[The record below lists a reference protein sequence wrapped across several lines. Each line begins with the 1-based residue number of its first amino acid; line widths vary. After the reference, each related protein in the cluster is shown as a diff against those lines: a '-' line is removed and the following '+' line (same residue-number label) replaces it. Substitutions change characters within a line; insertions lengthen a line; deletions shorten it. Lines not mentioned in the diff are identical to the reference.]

1 MEPVNTGGIQGRGGR
16 GRFPRGKSGNP
27 AGKPKGARHKTS
39 VVAETILDGES
50 AALTRRCIEM
60 ALEGDAAAMRLVMER
75 ILAPRRERP
84 LHFEMPPLRS
94 LSDIAL
100 AHGRILEG
108 LANGDILPTEAS
120 ALAGILEAARKSLE
134 SEQLEARVQEL
145 EKLLVKPS
153 SAA

>member
-1 MEPVNTGGIQGRGGR
+1 MGPEITGGKQGGR
-16 GRFPRGKSGNP
+16 FQRGKSGNP
-27 AGKPKGARHKTS
+27 VGRPKGARHKAT
-39 VVAETILDGES
+39 VAAETLLDGES
-50 AALTRRCIEM
+50 EALTRRCIEM
-60 ALEGDAAAMRLVMER
+60 AMKGDAAAMRLVMER

-84 LHFEMPPLRS
+84 LRFEMPPLRS

-120 ALAGILEAARKSLE
+120 ALAGILESARKSLE

-145 EKLLVKPS
+145 EKFLVKPS